1 MQYILVTG
9 SAGFIGTHLC
19 EELLKRG
26 NRVLGV
32 DNYITGSSAN
42 TTYLLNRYKNFSF
55 LEVDVTNQKDVKH
68 FENLSLKEIYHLA
81 SLASPDKYQEFP
93 LETMNVNINGTFN
106 MLELAKYARAK
117 FLFTSTSEVYGDPH
131 IHPQPESYYG
141 NVNTVGPRSCYDE
154 SKRAGETYVDIFR
167 NNDKEFYNNYK
178 IVRIFN
184 TYGPFMDI
192 NDGRIITNFIK
203 EILNDSPLKIYG
215 SGEQTRSFCYVKDMV
230 DGLIKMMESEESG
243 PINLGNPYCEFS
255 LLELKE
261 VFEKILNRKLEVIHT
276 PATKDDPQLR
286 RPDITLAQ
294 TKLDFNPSVSLEEGI
309 KFTYD
314 YFCKKIEKRK
324 F

>member
-1 MQYILVTG
+1 MNNILVTG

-26 NRVLGV
+26 HRVLGV
-32 DNYITGSSAN
+32 DNYITGSSLN
-42 TTYLLNRYKNFSF
+42 TIYLLNKYKNYSF
-55 LEVDVTNQKDVKH
+55 RELDITNSNDLNC
-68 FENLSLKEIYHLA
+68 FENLNLIEIYHLA
-81 SLASPDKYQEFP
+81 SLASPDKYQTYP
-93 LETMNVNINGTFN
+93 LETMDVNINGTHN
-106 MLELAKYARAK
+106 MLQLAKKMRAK
-117 FLFTSTSEVYGDPH
+117 LLFTSTSEVYGDPL

-167 NNDKEFYNNYK
+167 NNDKKFYNNYK

-192 NDGRIITNFIK
+192 NDGRVITNFIK
-203 EILNDSPLKIYG
+203 EILNNKPVKIYG

-230 DGLIKMMESEESG
+230 DGLIKMMQSEESG

-261 VFEKILNRKLEVIHT
+261 VFEKILDKKLEVIHM

-286 RPDITLAQ
+286 RPIITLAQ
-294 TKLDFNPSVSLEEGI
+294 TKLDFNPSISLEEGI
-309 KFTYD
+309 RYTYE
-314 YFCKKIEKRK
+314 YFLDKHKK
-324 F
+324 

>member
-1 MQYILVTG
+1 MQHILVTG

-26 NRVLGV
+26 NRVLGI

-42 TTYLLNRYKNFSF
+42 TTYLLNKYNNFRF
-55 LEVDVTNQKDVKH
+55 LEVDVTNQEEVKH
-68 FENLSLKEIYHLA
+68 FENLYLQEIYHLA
-81 SLASPDKYQEFP
+81 SLASPDKYQAYP
-93 LETMNVNINGTFN
+93 LETMDVNINGTFN
-106 MLELAKYARAK
+106 MLKLAKYMKAK
-117 FLFTSTSEVYGDPH
+117 FLFTSTSEVYGDPQV
-131 IHPQPESYYG
+131 HPQPESYYG

-154 SKRAGETYVDIFR
+154 SKRSGETYVDIFR
-167 NNDKEFYNNYK
+167 NNDKESYNNYK

-294 TKLDFNPSVSLEEGI
+294 TRLNFNPSVSLEDGI
-309 KFTYD
+309 KSTYE
-314 YFCKKIEKRK
+314 YFFNKKLKNK
-324 F
+324 

>member
-1 MQYILVTG
+1 MNNILVTG

-26 NRVLGV
+26 HRVLGV
-32 DNYITGSSAN
+32 DNYITGSSLN
-42 TTYLLNRYKNFSF
+42 TTYLLKKYKNYTFRE
-55 LEVDVTNQKDVKH
+55 LDITNPIDLKS
-68 FENLSLKEIYHLA
+68 FENLNLIEIYHLA
-81 SLASPDKYQEFP
+81 SLASPDKYQAYP
-93 LETMNVNINGTFN
+93 LETMDVNINGTRN
-106 MLELAKYARAK
+106 MLQLAKRMEAK
-117 FLFTSTSEVYGDPH
+117 LLFTSTSEVYGDPL

-141 NVNTVGPRSCYDE
+141 NVNTIGPRSCYDE

-167 NNDKEFYNNYK
+167 NNNKEFYNNYK

-192 NDGRIITNFIK
+192 NDGRVITNFIK
-203 EILNDSPLKIYG
+203 HILSNKPLKIYG

-230 DGLIKMMESEESG
+230 DGLIKMMNSEESG

-261 VFEKILNRKLEVIHT
+261 VFENILDKKLEVIHMPT
-276 PATKDDPQLR
+276 TKDDPQVR

-294 TKLDFNPSVSLEEGI
+294 TKLNFNPSISLEKGI
-309 KFTYD
+309 KSTYE
-314 YFCKKIEKRK
+314 YFLSKHKK
-324 F
+324 

>member
-1 MQYILVTG
+1 MNNILVTG

-26 NRVLGV
+26 HRVLGV
-32 DNYITGSSAN
+32 DNYITGSSLN
-42 TTYLLNRYKNFSF
+42 TTYLLNKYKNYSF
-55 LEVDVTNQKDVKH
+55 RELDITNSNDLNC
-68 FENLSLKEIYHLA
+68 FENLNLIEIYHLA
-81 SLASPDKYQEFP
+81 SLASPDKYQTYP
-93 LETMNVNINGTFN
+93 LETMAVNINGTHN
-106 MLELAKYARAK
+106 MLQLAKKMRAK
-117 FLFTSTSEVYGDPH
+117 LLFTSTSEVYGDPL

-167 NNDKEFYNNYK
+167 NNDKKFYNNYK

-192 NDGRIITNFIK
+192 NDGRVITNFIK
-203 EILNDSPLKIYG
+203 EILNNKPVKIYG

-230 DGLIKMMESEESG
+230 DGLIKMMQSEESG

-261 VFEKILNRKLEVIHT
+261 VFEKILDKKLEVIHM

-286 RPDITLAQ
+286 RPIITLAQ
-294 TKLDFNPSVSLEEGI
+294 TKLDFNPSISLEEGI
-309 KFTYD
+309 RYTYE
-314 YFCKKIEKRK
+314 YFLDKHKK
-324 F
+324 

>member
-1 MQYILVTG
+1 MQHILVTG

-42 TTYLLNRYKNFSF
+42 TIYLLNKYKNFSF
-55 LEVDVTNQKDVKH
+55 LELDVTDLDDLKY
-68 FENLSLKEIYHLA
+68 FENLNLKEIYHLA
-81 SLASPDKYQEFP
+81 SLASPDKYQLFP
-93 LETMNVNINGTFN
+93 LETMNVNINGTHN
-106 MLELAKYARAK
+106 MLRLAERMRAK
-117 FLFTSTSEVYGDPH
+117 FLFTSTSEVYGDPQV
-131 IHPQPESYYG
+131 HPQPESYYG

-154 SKRAGETYVDIFR
+154 SKRSGETYVDIFR
-167 NNDKEFYNNYK
+167 NNDKESYNNYK

-203 EILNDSPLKIYG
+203 EILNDTPLKIYG

-276 PATKDDPQLR
+276 PATKDDPKLR

-294 TKLDFNPSVSLEEGI
+294 TKLDFNPSVCLEEGI
-309 KFTYD
+309 KSTYE
-314 YFCKKIEKRK
+314 YFLNKKLKNE
-324 F
+324 

>member
-1 MQYILVTG
+1 MNNILVTG

-32 DNYITGSSAN
+32 DNYITGSSSN
-42 TTYLLNRYKNFSF
+42 TTYLLNKYKNYNFRE
-55 LEVDVTNQKDVKH
+55 LDITNPNDLNS
-68 FENLSLKEIYHLA
+68 FENLDLIEIYHLA
-81 SLASPDKYQEFP
+81 SLASPDKYQLYP
-93 LETMNVNINGTFN
+93 LETMNVNINGTHN
-106 MLELAKYARAK
+106 MLKLARRMGAK
-117 FLFTSTSEVYGDPH
+117 ILFTSTSEVYGDPL

-141 NVNTVGPRSCYDE
+141 NVNTIGPRSCYDE

-167 NNDKEFYNNYK
+167 NNDKKNYNNYK

-203 EILNDSPLKIYG
+203 QILSNKPLKIYG

-230 DGLIKMMESEESG
+230 NGLIKMMQSDESG
-243 PINLGNPYCEFS
+243 PINLGNPNCEFS

-261 VFEKILNRKLEVIHT
+261 VFEKILNKDLEVIHM
-276 PATKDDPQLR
+276 PSTKDDPQVR

-294 TKLDFNPSVSLEEGI
+294 NKLNFNPSISLEDGI
-309 KFTYD
+309 KSTYE
-314 YFCKKIEKRK
+314 YFFNKNK
-324 F
+324 